1 MNLGHNIL
9 TLRRQKGVTQEELAA
24 ALGVTSAAVSKWENN
39 YTLPDI
45 LMLCAL
51 ADYFQVTTDEL
62 LGRNTVRKQA
72 LVVAENE
79 ELGKKIVALAK
90 KYNISTCAIFTDY
103 AAGLA
108 FEAAHKDEIQYMFT
122 VLDHPLEEDE
132 MHDGNG
138 VIHVNVHQTGGSDE
152 DKLNGIELYLKNE
165 DAFKNITS
173 MTATGKR

>member
-1 MNLGHNIL
+1 MNLGKTIL
-9 TLRRQKGVTQEELAA
+9 ELRKKKNVTQEDLAA
-24 ALGVTSAAVSKWENN
+24 ELGVTAAAVSKWENN

-79 ELGKKIVALAK
+79 ELGKKIVALAR

-173 MTATGKR
+173 MTATGKI